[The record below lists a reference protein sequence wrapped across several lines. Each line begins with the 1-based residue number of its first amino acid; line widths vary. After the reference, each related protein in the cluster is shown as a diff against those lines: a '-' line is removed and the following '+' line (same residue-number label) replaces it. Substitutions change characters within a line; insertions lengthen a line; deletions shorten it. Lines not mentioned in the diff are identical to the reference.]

1 MSEFDFGNRDKYNYL
16 QSEAPYES
24 KHSKRNESNFEDNVD
39 ELDQRHA
46 DQLVYSKEVE
56 DRDDG
61 NEGWMKDKKKVIRL
75 TDALDKRKQNH
86 STYKKSIE
94 TNKVLYN
101 RERHRTMILSA
112 VNLLALGGCAYIW
125 MN

>member
-1 MSEFDFGNRDKYNYL
+1 MSEFDNRNDYSYL
-16 QSEAPYES
+16 QSEDPYNS
-24 KHSKRNESNFEDNVD
+24 VHSERNESNFKANVD
-39 ELDQRHA
+39 ALDGRHA
-46 DQLVYSKEVE
+46 TQLDYSTQVE
-56 DRDDG
+56 ERDG
-61 NEGWMKDKKKVIRL
+61 AWMKDKKKVIRL